1 MDGISNG
8 VIFNDL
14 ESTGFQGHS
23 IFQSRLSQK
32 QQVLGK
38 SYYRTLI
45 GNALCWTVPLLMT
58 CIITLQKNVTKL
70 DWPNY
75 ISNIASC
82 GLSASPELLVYSLCI
97 RIYVYWCIRLFIK
110 HCLLCT
116 CFHSRWWVICTG
128 YFRWSCRC
136 WPRWPFCGS
145 G

>member
-58 CIITLQKNVTKL
+58 CIITLQKK
-70 DWPNY
+70 
-75 ISNIASC
+75 C
-82 GLSASPELLVYSLCI
+82 
-97 RIYVYWCIRLFIK
+97 
-110 HCLLCT
+110 
-116 CFHSRWWVICTG
+116 
-128 YFRWSCRC
+128 
-136 WPRWPFCGS
+136 
-145 G
+145 